1 LGFVSLNVYDVIGK
15 EVQILVN
22 ENLSVGNYKVEFDG
36 SDLPSGVYFYKLEA
50 GDFSE
55 TRRIFLLK

>member
-1 LGFVSLNVYDVIGK
+1 MNVYDVIGK